1 MVTPDSTDPP
11 DRQNLL
17 ARLHDPE
24 PEDVTLP
31 AEADKH
37 LRFNPDNAEVRE
49 ALERLPELDES
60 E

>member
-24 PEDVTLP
+24 PEDVTLQ

-37 LRFNPDNAEVRE
+37 LRLNPDDAEVRE
-49 ALERLPELDES
+49 ALERLPELDLS